1 SVHLLPPTV
10 EIQPVTNIA
19 SHGSHRPH
27 RISSSPEEAKSTV
40 RGVMSDDVVRFFNL
54 LTTTQFWATMAYL
67 SREYWKRRCWAITKS
82 MENEI
87 VVEAFM
93 NFRTHT
99 R

>member
-1 SVHLLPPTV
+1 MFPLFVSEPKGSDYCSVFLPS
-10 EIQPVTNIA
+10 NIYCL
-19 SHGSHRPH
+19 
-27 RISSSPEEAKSTV
+27 SSEYCNSTV
-40 RGVMSDDVVRFFNL
+40 HGVMLDDVARFLNL
-54 LTTTQFWATMAYL
+54 LTTTQFWASMAYL
-67 SREYWKRRCWAITKS
+67 SQEHWKRRCWSITKS